1 MNRKTR
7 ITLTFCAGIT
17 CAAILLAHGAGY
29 PGAIWA
35 VWGLTMGCVAGWS
48 IRINSNGKEPTNG

>member
-29 PGAIWA
+29 QGAIWA
-35 VWGLTMGCVAGWS
+35 VWGLTMGYVAGWS
-48 IRINSNGKEPTNG
+48 IRGGEA